1 MAKTKRILF
10 AISNLTYGGIQTQ
23 ALALAKEF
31 QKKGAKIYFFWHNK
45 LEDNFVK
52 NELIN
57 NNFKIIDGRFID
69 DKFWKSYSWKLN
81 KYIPLIKTVLL
92 IRWYRIDYVIPY
104 QDKLSYFLGS
114 VHKYNGAKKTIFHIR
129 SSVLENTPKQDWY
142 LNQALKNKPTIVANS
157 NHARIKFEFVY
168 GKKYD
173 LDIQTIYNGID
184 IRPIDKTINW
194 KAFFDVESVDF
205 IVSVISNFFS
215 GKDFITIFR
224 AWKGFVNRTN
234 SNTKLLIAGGEGIKN
249 KMCIYKNKVKKMG
262 LENHVIFLGRVSQN
276 IELLSI
282 TNCNILS
289 TEHEGLPNS
298 VIETLAVGKP
308 FLGTDVAGIREVV
321 GEAYPIPLFQIGDY
335 KKLENNLMKI
345 FNDEIDLE
353 YIKKYSLNRFEM
365 FSVDKLIKNYSD
377 ITGI

>member
-23 ALALAKEF
+23 ALNLAKEY
-31 QKKGAKIYFFWHNK
+31 KNKGCKVYFFYTNK
-45 LEDNFVK
+45 YEIDFVK
-52 NELIN
+52 NELLA
-57 NNFKIIDGRFID
+57 NNFNIIDGSFIN
-69 DKFWKSYSWKLN
+69 DKNIMKFSWKLQR
-81 KYIPLIKTVLL
+81 YWPLIKTAILL
-92 IRWYRIDYVIPY
+92 KWYRINYIIPY
-104 QDKLSYFLGS
+104 QQQLSYFFGTI
-114 VHKYNGAKKTIFHIR
+114 HNYNGAKKTIFHIR

-173 LDIQTIYNGID
+173 LNIQTIYNGID

-194 KAFFDVESVDF
+194 KAFFHVESVDF

-249 KMCIYKNKVKKMG
+249 KMCIYKNEVKKMG

-298 VIETLAVGKP
+298 VIETLAMGKP

-321 GEAYPIPLFQIGDY
+321 GEAYPIPLFQFGDY
-335 KKLENNLMKI
+335 KKLENNLVKI

-365 FSVDKLIKNYSD
+365 FGVDKLIKNYSD
-377 ITGI
+377 IIDI